1 MDNAQAMPIN
11 GVTIVVI
18 KMDAVG
24 RIVVILIIMTS
35 ETFQTPN
42 GSEKIMGNIWL
53 FEIVRVK

>member
-1 MDNAQAMPIN
+1 MDNVQAIPIN
-11 GVTIVVI
+11 LMTIVVT

-42 GSEKIMGNIWL
+42 GFEKIMGNIWL